1 MNKDAFK
8 QESKAS
14 QAYEMIH
21 QAKEFAAK
29 PDDLTANPKTHTVEE

>member
-21 QAKEFAAK
+21 QAKELAVN
-29 PDDLTANPKTHTVEE
+29 PDNLTAHPKTHTVEE